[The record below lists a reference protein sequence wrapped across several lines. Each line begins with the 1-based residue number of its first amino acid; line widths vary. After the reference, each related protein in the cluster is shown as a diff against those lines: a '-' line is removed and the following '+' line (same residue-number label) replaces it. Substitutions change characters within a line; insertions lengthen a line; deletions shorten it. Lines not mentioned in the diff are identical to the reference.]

1 MPTVKTNAVL
11 PKGDENGLYAIAA
24 ELIADQKRY
33 RAVIAIVDC
42 RRVTIDSD
50 TGEEAATIRVRR
62 CEVVLPQDLGQAER
76 LIRRT
81 LEHRLGKT
89 TLPLDLED
97 EIEEAFRDLEAAAEQ
112 PELPGDDD
120 EPDDPDTEPGS

>member
-11 PKGDENGLYAIAA
+11 PKGDANGLYAIAG

-50 TGEEAATIRVRR
+50 TGEEAATIRIRR
-62 CEVVLPQDLGQAER
+62 AEVVLPQDLGAAER

-81 LEHRLGKT
+81 LEHRLGQT

-97 EIEEAFRDLEAAAEQ
+97 EIEEAFRDLELAEPEQ

-120 EPDDPDTEPGS
+120 DPDPDTEPDS